1 MNKDTYIFPEPKAG
15 VLRNLLGWLRDLV
28 AITLVVVILPL
39 YLVAGILGSTI
50 LAAIW
55 GTKSFIRT
63 FSTELASK
71 GQKQ

>member
-28 AITLVVVILPL
+28 VITLVVVILPL

-63 FSTELASK
+63 FFTELASK